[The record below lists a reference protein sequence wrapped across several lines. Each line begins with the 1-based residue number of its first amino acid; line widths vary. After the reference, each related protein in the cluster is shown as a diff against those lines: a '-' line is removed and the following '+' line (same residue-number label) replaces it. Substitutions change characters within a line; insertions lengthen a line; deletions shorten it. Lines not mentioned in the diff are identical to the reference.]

1 MYDDNAQDIR
11 TRHEAALRFVRD
23 IAPTLHDAFLNRDFA
38 VDWKGDASPVT
49 EIDRGTEQ
57 RLRDLILE
65 EFPHDAI
72 LGEEFDDHPGT
83 SGYRWILDPIDGT
96 RPFIH
101 GVPIFGSLVGID
113 SLDTPVV
120 GVCAVPGASRQIFH
134 GYLDGDGSGADA
146 YTGGVIH
153 WDGEQGGSF
162 PIQRGSVTS
171 LADATVCYTQLDLW
185 TGPGE
190 DRLLKEL
197 VSRCKLV
204 RGWGDCFGHMLV
216 ASGSV
221 EIMIDTQMS
230 LWDAAALQPIVEAS
244 GAAFFSLEGERR
256 IDAGSAIS
264 CHPALKEEL
273 LALIAECRSTQT
285 TSQG

>member
-1 MYDDNAQDIR
+1 MFDDIKRAVAL
-11 TRHEAALRFVRD
+11 RHAAALRFVQD
-23 IAPTLHDAFLNRDFA
+23 ISPTLNEAFLNRDFA
-38 VDWKGDASPVT
+38 VDWKRDSSPVT

-57 RLRDLILE
+57 RLRDLIQA
-65 EFPHDAI
+65 EFPHDGL
-72 LGEEFDDHPGT
+72 LGEEFDDLPGT

-101 GVPIFGSLVGID
+101 GVPLFGSLVGVD
-113 SLDTPVV
+113 SLTNPVV
-120 GVCAVPGASRQIFH
+120 GVCAVPGATRQIFH
-134 GYLDGDGSGADA
+134 GYFDGDGSGADNF
-146 YTGGVIH
+146 TGGVVDWSGNAIG
-153 WDGEQGGSF
+153 DF
-162 PIQRGSVTS
+162 PVQRGAVES
-171 LADATVCYTQLDLW
+171 LAEATICYTQLDLW

-190 DRLLKEL
+190 DKLLNEL

-221 EIMIDTQMS
+221 EVMIDTQMS

-244 GAAFFSLEGERR
+244 GAAFFSMDGERR

-264 CHPALKEEL
+264 CHPALKDEL
-273 LALIAECRSTQT
+273 LALIRDCRLPADN
-285 TSQG
+285 